1 MCTTMMPAV
10 LLGFDDD
17 AVAELSVV
25 LGGGVAAC
33 LAGDVAV
40 SPTLSAGRPLAT
52 GETAGGR
59 GVTPDE
65 LPTPEVEPTPLGD
78 PVGLKLLLVEPADG
92 VEPATVLSEPSL
104 GASKVSANV
113 AGCFVAGST
122 PGMTAMSKTVPV
134 WSGAT
139 AKVQL
144 APSVDFKPL
153 THDVVT
159 CGAADH

>member
-1 MCTTMMPAV
+1 M
-10 LLGFDDD
+10 
-17 AVAELSVV
+17 
-25 LGGGVAAC
+25 
-33 LAGDVAV
+33 AV
-40 SPTLSAGRPLAT
+40 SPLAAGIV
-52 GETAGGR
+52 
-59 GVTPDE
+59 GVTFSQVRE
-65 LPTPEVEPTPLGD
+65 LIARRWVVVAVVVLALVALGQKSESTPEPL
-78 PVGLKLLLVEPADG
+78 LASS
-92 VEPATVLSEPSL
+92 AQMAL
-104 GASKVSANV
+104 GATSEFRLWFPVV